1 MDIKQ
6 YLDRKNDL
14 EKRKERLIGKLET
27 SKENLAKID
36 ARLKE
41 RGIDPNMLEEEIVR
55 LKSEHEQHINQIKG
69 LLEKAEEVLTRIEN
83 RI

>member
-1 MDIKQ
+1 MDVKQ

-14 EKRKERLIGKLET
+14 ERRKERLIGKLET
-27 SKENLAKID
+27 SKENLSKID
-36 ARLKE
+36 ARLKD
-41 RGIDPNMLEEEIVR
+41 RGIDPSMLEEEITR
-55 LKSEHEQHINQIKG
+55 LKSEHEQHINQIKQ